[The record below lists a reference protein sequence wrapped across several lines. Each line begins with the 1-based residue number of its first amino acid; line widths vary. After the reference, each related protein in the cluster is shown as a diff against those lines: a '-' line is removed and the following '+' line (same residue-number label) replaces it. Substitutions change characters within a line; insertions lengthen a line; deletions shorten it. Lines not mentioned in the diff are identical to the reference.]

1 MSVKSEDT
9 AAKTKRAAKGKKAS
23 DENAKAEETVTL
35 EERFASI
42 EDILNRMESGEISL
56 DESFELYKKGLSEI
70 KAANSSLDLIEK
82 AMLVLNENGE
92 LEEF

>member
-1 MSVKSEDT
+1 MSVKT
-9 AAKTKRAAKGKKAS
+9 AQIEADEKRSTQGAYEPGE
-23 DENAKAEETVTL
+23 ENASGDTVTL
-35 EERFASI
+35 EERFDTI
-42 EDILNRMESGEISL
+42 EDILNQMESGDVSL

-70 KAANSSLDLIEK
+70 KAANAALDLIEK

>member
-1 MSVKSEDT
+1 MS
-9 AAKTKRAAKGKKAS
+9 
-23 DENAKAEETVTL
+23 ENKETITL
-35 EERFASI
+35 EERFDTI
-42 EDILNRMESGEISL
+42 EDILEQMESGEVSL

-70 KAANSSLDLIEK
+70 KAANESLDLIEK

>member
-1 MSVKSEDT
+1 MS
-9 AAKTKRAAKGKKAS
+9 
-23 DENAKAEETVTL
+23 ENKETITL
-35 EERFASI
+35 EERFDTI
-42 EDILNRMESGEISL
+42 EGILEQMESGEISL

-70 KAANSSLDLIEK
+70 KAANESLDLIEK

>member
-1 MSVKSEDT
+1 MS
-9 AAKTKRAAKGKKAS
+9 
-23 DENAKAEETVTL
+23 ENKETITL
-35 EERFASI
+35 EEHFDTI
-42 EDILNRMESGEISL
+42 EGILEQMESGEISL

-70 KAANSSLDLIEK
+70 KAANESLDLIEK

>member
-1 MSVKSEDT
+1 MS
-9 AAKTKRAAKGKKAS
+9 
-23 DENAKAEETVTL
+23 ENKETITL
-35 EERFASI
+35 EERFDTI
-42 EDILNRMESGEISL
+42 EDILEQMESGEISL

-70 KAANSSLDLIEK
+70 KAANESLDLIEK